1 MLPLLHKR
9 QTQLFRMRLC
19 TTFQPVWISRQV
31 LRCHSTVPL
40 TWYPAYGYHQG
51 DPWQLWRLL
60 LALHLVNECTVFV
73 GGTHTHTH
81 IYTYIYI
88 YTHTHTTCGVVIYQV
103 LNPSIHFVSFVYADT
118 EVEEW
123 WKTNRKG
130 LGAWLA
136 SNYSVLSASSIA
148 VSLATHL
155 WSVCQIMTTV
165 FLFSCFYYEE
175 FWFTGKIV

>member
-1 MLPLLHKR
+1 MYYLPASVDFPASLAMPFNSSTDMVPSIWLPSGR
-9 QTQLFRMRLC
+9 PMAA
-19 TTFQPVWISRQV
+19 VASVISTAPSEWV
-31 LRCHSTVPL
+31 YSVC
-40 TWYPAYGYHQG
+40 
-51 DPWQLWRLL
+51 WRDT
-60 LALHLVNECTVFV
+60 H
-73 GGTHTHTH
+73 THTHTH
-81 IYTYIYI
+81 IHIYIYI

-175 FWFTGKIV
+175 FWFTGKKV